1 MLNKNKVSKL
11 TWDFFEVTKEIAK
24 RNLVT
29 AVNTKQINVNESL
42 LPAILGLIDVSV
54 NEGFNKG
61 HNNFLNALS
70 NMTEE
75 QPKKKK

>member
-29 AVNTKQINVNESL
+29 AVNTKQIDVNESL

>member
-29 AVNTKQINVNESL
+29 AVNTKQIDVNESL
-42 LPAILGLIDVSV
+42 LPAILGLIDASV